1 MCSGRFQTKWLAVH
15 RDVRVA
21 KFLRIFLGLSTR
33 KVSIVLVLVGD
44 GSERRPRSVRRH
56 SKMNRD
62 QRRHSEAQVRSK
74 KQNIQTAQAMY
85 WTRVTTNRGV
95 DEAGLVTVL
104 IVDELD
110 IDDLDT
116 SLLFHGRLNFLAKFD
131 GVLVIRQAGREGKHK
146 LVSDRDSLVADEAPR
161 VLW

>member
-1 MCSGRFQTKWLAVH
+1 
-15 RDVRVA
+15 
-21 KFLRIFLGLSTR
+21 
-33 KVSIVLVLVGD
+33 
-44 GSERRPRSVRRH
+44 
-56 SKMNRD
+56 
-62 QRRHSEAQVRSK
+62 VRSK

-161 VLW
+161 VL